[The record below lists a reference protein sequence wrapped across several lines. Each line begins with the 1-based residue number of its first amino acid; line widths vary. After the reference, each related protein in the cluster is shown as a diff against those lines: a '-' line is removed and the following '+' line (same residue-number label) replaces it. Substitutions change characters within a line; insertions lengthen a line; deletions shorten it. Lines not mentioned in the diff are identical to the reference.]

1 MWTRAVVLCL
11 LVSSSGLAEAGSYLR
26 VMSWN
31 LRHEGWSGE
40 TWYTG
45 DAQQIWYQYGSSA
58 TSPNGCD
65 LVFLQEVMNTSV
77 PGQIAAE
84 LTRISGYP
92 WSYAVTG
99 LIGRTTYK
107 EAYAVLYRTDRV
119 SIVSASVWSD
129 AGDKFEREP
138 FVVKVRDRA
147 TAADFT
153 FIDWHTVFG
162 TTSERAAE
170 IALIGSVFQSIQSS
184 DATDQD
190 VVLLGDHNADAT
202 STWWASF
209 KTLSPAP
216 AYQVNVATSL
226 NSSGQY
232 ASAYDHFW
240 YQPAYL
246 TELSS
251 AGRDYVYDPLAFYQ
265 TLSDHAPVWLKL
277 YSSSDTD

>member
-1 MWTRAVVLCL
+1 MWTRTLALCL
-11 LVSSSGLAEAGSYLR
+11 TLVLPAVAQAGAYMR

-40 TWYTG
+40 TAYMA
-45 DAQQIWYQYGSSA
+45 DAQQIWFQYGSSS

-65 LVFLQEVMNTSV
+65 IVFLQEVMNTTV
-77 PGQIAAE
+77 PSQMAAE
-84 LTRISGYP
+84 LTRVSGHP

-119 SIVSASVWSD
+119 SIVSAVVWTD
-129 AGDKFEREP
+129 GGDVFEREP
-138 FVVKVRDRA
+138 FIVKVRDRA
-147 TAADFT
+147 TSADFT

-162 TTSERAAE
+162 TTSQRAAE
-170 IALIGSVFQSIQSS
+170 IGAIAGVFQSVQAS

-202 STWWASF
+202 SSWWSAL
-209 KTLSPAP
+209 KALSPAP
-216 AYQVNVATSL
+216 TYQVNVPTSL
-226 NSSGQY
+226 NSSGAY
-232 ASAYDHFW
+232 VSAYDHFW
-240 YQPAYL
+240 YQAAYL

-251 AGRDYVYDPLAFYQ
+251 AGRDYVYDPLSFYQ
-265 TLSDHAPVWLKL
+265 LSDHAPVWLKL
-277 YSSSDTD
+277 YSSADTD